1 MKKDLSKCCGA
12 EILESF
18 NNHESPNTIKGI
30 AIPAKTPFF
39 QCFGCGTVILHDVE
53 KTETAYVC
61 KRCGEAHGDGDG
73 FIGKPCHPGA
83 PKEPTGEKCP
93 VPHCNRTDPLPHRHD
108 FIDDARK
115 ANHKFCDNCGGY
127 YIEPKGKHICPK
139 SAPKKK
145 LQEAAEKVSERFGR
159 AIERLGE
166 EITIEGIVKELITT
180 LEYGVDREGAVDE
193 NVWRNQLTSKLELI
207 EKEAY
212 ERGCEDEAE
221 RQGFQVVER
230 EKIALAQGRA
240 EMQAICIAAVKK
252 LKTAQLQPQPLGP
265 DQIMR
270 DALVNQVVYRLQSL
284 Q

>member
-1 MKKDLSKCCGA
+1 MLGGLKDKA
-12 EILESF
+12 
-18 NNHESPNTIKGI
+18 SPPAQRALQRVLTI
-30 AIPAKTPFF
+30 
-39 QCFGCGTVILHDVE
+39 
-53 KTETAYVC
+53 
-61 KRCGEAHGDGDG
+61 
-73 FIGKPCHPGA
+73 
-83 PKEPTGEKCP
+83 
-93 VPHCNRTDPLPHRHD
+93 
-108 FIDDARK
+108 
-115 ANHKFCDNCGGY
+115 
-127 YIEPKGKHICPK
+127 
-139 SAPKKK
+139 
-145 LQEAAEKVSERFGR
+145 
-159 AIERLGE
+159 
-166 EITIEGIVKELITT
+166 
-180 LEYGVDREGAVDE
+180 
-193 NVWRNQLTSKLELI
+193 LELI